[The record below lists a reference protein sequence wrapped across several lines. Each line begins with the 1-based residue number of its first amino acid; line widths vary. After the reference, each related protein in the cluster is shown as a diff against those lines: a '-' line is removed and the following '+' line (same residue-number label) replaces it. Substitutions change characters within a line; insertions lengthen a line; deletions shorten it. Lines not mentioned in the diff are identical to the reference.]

1 MADMVAFVLEF
12 LRGLMPLHPLSSPPV
27 ATVCSF
33 DSFQS
38 LHRHRRPLSP
48 LSSTF
53 YHLSLTLYGRGKF
66 SRSGNLS
73 GKVWLFNFLAAVCQ
87 RIPPPYSRRGN
98 VHLGWTFF
106 SSLVNPLIAWRWW
119 LSSFASREQIT
130 GELIDQLERGTL
142 SFTSNFSISRNFCY
156 R

>member
-1 MADMVAFVLEF
+1 MVAFVLEF

-106 SSLVNPLIAWRWW
+106 FLPCQPSYRVTLMTVELCFPRTDYRRADWSA
-119 LSSFASREQIT
+119 RE
-130 GELIDQLERGTL
+130 GTL

>member
-1 MADMVAFVLEF
+1 MVAFVLEF
-12 LRGLMPLHPLSSPPV
+12 LRGLMPLHPLSSPQLPPFV
-27 ATVCSF
+27 LLILSSHFTATVVHF
-33 DSFQS
+33 PPF
-38 LHRHRRPLSP
+38 PLP
-48 LSSTF
+48 STT
-53 YHLSLTLYGRGKF
+53 SLTLYGRGKF

-87 RIPPPYSRRGN
+87 RIPPPYSHRGN